1 MLFPILKPV
10 LVAFIAIV
18 TYNLSG
24 QIITEK
30 EYLNRPHFEITTQT
44 ATYLFD
50 RAGGGFSSIK
60 DKEELEWIGFKPGNG
75 SVPGSAAADF
85 RGLPNLVFRGN
96 DNGAGH
102 PGFEKCNSNIT
113 GANQIT
119 TTSESG
125 LWKWVW
131 TFLEYGALLEI
142 LQTDTTRNYWFLYE
156 GTPAGKFDPPRQYWG
171 NNVDGKRFDTPPI
184 GSDQTGNGQWRWAFF
199 GHKAVARTLYI
210 IHLATDPH
218 NDTFSYMGSSDKGIE
233 SENGMVV
240 FGFGRI
246 GAAHLM
252 SGSNRF
258 FIGFYDSSEKC
269 HPLFAGLEHH
279 IKSVLYKLNGL

>member
-44 ATYLFD
+44 DTYLFD

-96 DNGAGH
+96 DFAILSI
-102 PGFEKCNSNIT
+102 FFTSN
-113 GANQIT
+113 
-119 TTSESG
+119 
-125 LWKWVW
+125 
-131 TFLEYGALLEI
+131 LLKSIEGI
-142 LQTDTTRNYWFLYE
+142 SKLYR
-156 GTPAGKFDPPRQYWG
+156 PKD
-171 NNVDGKRFDTPPI
+171 
-184 GSDQTGNGQWRWAFF
+184 
-199 GHKAVARTLYI
+199 
-210 IHLATDPH
+210 
-218 NDTFSYMGSSDKGIE
+218 
-233 SENGMVV
+233 
-240 FGFGRI
+240 
-246 GAAHLM
+246 
-252 SGSNRF
+252 
-258 FIGFYDSSEKC
+258 
-269 HPLFAGLEHH
+269 
-279 IKSVLYKLNGL
+279 IK